1 MKPNPTEARNEMK
14 WFGRGKK
21 PDGASLPMLTTERLV
36 LRAFD
41 PSDAVDVY
49 AYAQSEKV
57 GPMAGWAPHRSLED
71 SRRVVEHFIA
81 NGDTWAV
88 VEKRTGHVIGSI
100 GLHKDGRREIAAS
113 RELGYAL
120 GEESWGL
127 EYATEACREVIRY
140 AFEELGCE
148 VIAVCHFPS
157 NQNSRRVIKKLGFVY
172 EGVLRRSRRLPDGAV
187 ADAVTYSLLKEDYE
201 AARLNGEREKP
212 CRR

>member
-1 MKPNPTEARNEMK
+1 MK
-14 WFGRGKK
+14 WFGHGRK
-21 PDGASLPMLTTERLV
+21 PSGAPLPMLTTERLV

-57 GPMAGWAPHRSLED
+57 GPMAGWAPHRSLEE
-71 SRRVVEHFIA
+71 SRSVVERFIA
-81 NGDTWAV
+81 GGDTWAV

-100 GLHKDGRREIAAS
+100 GLHRDGRREIAES

-120 GEESWGL
+120 GEASWGL
-127 EYATEACREVIRY
+127 GYATEACREVIRY

-148 VIAVCHFPS
+148 VIAVRHFPS
-157 NQNSRRVIKKLGFVY
+157 NQNSRRVVKKLGFVY
-172 EGVLRRSRRLPDGAV
+172 EGVIRHSCRLPDGGTE
-187 ADAVTYSLLKEDYE
+187 DAVTYSLLKEEYE
-201 AARLNGEREKP
+201 AARVNGEREKP